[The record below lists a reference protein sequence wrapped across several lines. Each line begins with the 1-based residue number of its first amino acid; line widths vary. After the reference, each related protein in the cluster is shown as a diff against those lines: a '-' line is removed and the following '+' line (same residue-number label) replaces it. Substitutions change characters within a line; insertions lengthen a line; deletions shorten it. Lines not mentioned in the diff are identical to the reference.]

1 MSLDPLENL
10 SSTQPKSHK
19 ILNWHT
25 IKSKLSYCARKKLK
39 CVSTCDW
46 QHESPR
52 AFLPCCWV
60 IMRTALSVLQEEQG
74 HRVNAGRL
82 MGTKWTNY
90 DAAPGLWWGQTPP
103 SPRSPSFA
111 PRSPYTDSSISLQ
124 RPAFGPHS
132 PWANYEWKV
141 ISQLPRRELK
151 QYFRADPHVKM
162 LLETGGAEADSSH
175 TDPGSAKYRR

>member
-1 MSLDPLENL
+1 MCF
-10 SSTQPKSHK
+10 K
-19 ILNWHT
+19 HT
-25 IKSKLSYCARKKLK
+25 IKSKLSYCAWKTTLK

-46 QHESPR
+46 QHESESPR

-60 IMRTALSVLQEEQG
+60 IMRTALRVLREERG
-74 HRVNAGRL
+74 HRGNAGRL

-103 SPRSPSFA
+103 TPHSARARPRSP
-111 PRSPYTDSSISLQ
+111 PT
-124 RPAFGPHS
+124 RPTLTVQFPSNALHS
-132 PWANYEWKV
+132 PRTNYEWKV
-141 ISQLPRRELK
+141 ISRLPRRALK